1 MRQKSFL
8 SIRGFVIMT
17 FCALFVVVA
26 ASLVEGQSG
35 RRVPKKPES
44 PDPRPP
50 AQSEPPI
57 TPSEPKEEKPRTP
70 ILVVKNL
77 PYMNSSN
84 IVSSIVMEGFIER
97 MQQSNAV
104 KVRPAGKDMNRKEA
118 SDIAKASADTYVVLI
133 QLDVD
138 PIYSSRE
145 GVGYVDPSTLYVD
158 YVVFTPGTGKTKSS
172 GHVYQRRGAIGGS
185 PLPVPTPRT
194 AGGTEYT
201 LRNAGRETADRVL
214 DALGLTLMRRN

>member
-17 FCALFVVVA
+17 ICALLVSVA
-26 ASLVEGQSG
+26 AGLVEGQSG
-35 RRVPKKPES
+35 RRIPKKPES

-57 TPSEPKEEKPRTP
+57 ITSEPKAEKPRIP

-77 PYMNSSN
+77 PFMNSSDIASN
-84 IVSSIVMEGFIER
+84 IVMDGFMER
-97 MQQSNAV
+97 MQASNAV
-104 KVRPAGKDMNRKEA
+104 KVRPGKDMNRKEA

-133 QLDVD
+133 QLDAD
-138 PIYSSRE
+138 TANSARD

-158 YVVFTPGTGKTKSS
+158 YVLFTPGTGKTKTS
-172 GHVYQRRGAIGGS
+172 GHVYQRRGAIGGT

-214 DALGLTLMRRN
+214 DALGLTLIRRN